1 MPTTFRA
8 RAQNRSDIV
17 HAETLDGL
25 IEAMK
30 TCRPGRYVIE
40 KLSVDPATKEVQAW
54 EWGAIIKNRKGGIK
68 LELPP
73 WFD

>member
-1 MPTTFRA
+1 MSATFRA
-8 RAQNRSDIV
+8 RSLRTSEIQE
-17 HAETLDGL
+17 AETLDTL
-25 IEAMK
+25 IDAMR

-40 KLSVDPATKEVQAW
+40 RMSLDPVTDEIRAW
-54 EWGAIIKNRKGGIK
+54 EWGAIIKYRKGGIK